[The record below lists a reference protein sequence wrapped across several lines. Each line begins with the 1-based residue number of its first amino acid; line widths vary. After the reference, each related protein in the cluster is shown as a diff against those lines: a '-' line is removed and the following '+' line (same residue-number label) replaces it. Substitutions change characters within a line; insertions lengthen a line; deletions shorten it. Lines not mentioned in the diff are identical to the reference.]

1 MILNTTLDKLYFI
14 ILWSTRSIRTVVLR
28 LGVIFIL
35 IFHKINKGVIEMKTG
50 ALYVRVS
57 TDDQVEYSPDAQI
70 RLGLEY
76 AKKNNIIIPKQFI
89 FQDDGISGRKATN
102 RPAFQELI
110 AMAKSDEHPID
121 VILVWKFSRFAR
133 NQEEAIVYKNLL
145 KKADVD
151 VVSVSEP
158 IPDGFIGELVQR
170 IFEWMDEYYSI
181 NLSGEVMRGMT
192 ERASR
197 GGYNAAPPLGYK
209 MQDGIPV
216 IVPEQAEIV
225 KKIFTWYV
233 DDKMSFFDI
242 AVKRAIFVVMEED
255 LKTAVEIMRKG
266 GVILYPTDTIW
277 GIGCDATN
285 AEAVDKVYKIK
296 KRANNKAMLVLV
308 GKMEDVENYVE
319 TVPEMAYQLN
329 ELSEKPITIIYDNA
343 LNLAQELLGDN
354 SSVGIRVS
362 REVFTQ
368 RLCKMLRK
376 PIVSTSANIAGEPS
390 PAFFDEISD
399 EIKSAVDYIVKYRQ
413 DDKTPHAPSS
423 VVMLSADN
431 TIKILRP

>member
-1 MILNTTLDKLYFI
+1 MQF
-14 ILWSTRSIRTVVLR
+14 
-28 LGVIFIL
+28 FL
-35 IFHKINKGVIEMKTG
+35 I
-50 ALYVRVS
+50 
-57 TDDQVEYSPDAQI
+57 
-70 RLGLEY
+70 
-76 AKKNNIIIPKQFI
+76 
-89 FQDDGISGRKATN
+89 
-102 RPAFQELI
+102 
-110 AMAKSDEHPID
+110 
-121 VILVWKFSRFAR
+121 
-133 NQEEAIVYKNLL
+133 
-145 KKADVD
+145 
-151 VVSVSEP
+151 
-158 IPDGFIGELVQR
+158 
-170 IFEWMDEYYSI
+170 
-181 NLSGEVMRGMT
+181 
-192 ERASR
+192 
-197 GGYNAAPPLGYK
+197 
-209 MQDGIPV
+209 
-216 IVPEQAEIV
+216 
-225 KKIFTWYV
+225 
-233 DDKMSFFDI
+233 FFDI

-255 LKTAVEIMRKG
+255 LKTAVEVMRKG
-266 GVILYPTDTIW
+266 GVILYPTDVGRGPADTIW

>member
-1 MILNTTLDKLYFI
+1 
-14 ILWSTRSIRTVVLR
+14 
-28 LGVIFIL
+28 
-35 IFHKINKGVIEMKTG
+35 
-50 ALYVRVS
+50 
-57 TDDQVEYSPDAQI
+57 
-70 RLGLEY
+70 
-76 AKKNNIIIPKQFI
+76 
-89 FQDDGISGRKATN
+89 
-102 RPAFQELI
+102 
-110 AMAKSDEHPID
+110 
-121 VILVWKFSRFAR
+121 
-133 NQEEAIVYKNLL
+133 
-145 KKADVD
+145 
-151 VVSVSEP
+151 
-158 IPDGFIGELVQR
+158 
-170 IFEWMDEYYSI
+170 
-181 NLSGEVMRGMT
+181 
-192 ERASR
+192 
-197 GGYNAAPPLGYK
+197 
-209 MQDGIPV
+209 
-216 IVPEQAEIV
+216 
-225 KKIFTWYV
+225 
-233 DDKMSFFDI
+233 
-242 AVKRAIFVVMEED
+242 MEED
-255 LKTAVEIMRKG
+255 LKTAVEVMRKG

-285 AEAVDKVYKIK
+285 AEAVD
-296 KRANNKAMLVLV
+296 NNKAMLVLV

>member
-1 MILNTTLDKLYFI
+1 MQF
-14 ILWSTRSIRTVVLR
+14 
-28 LGVIFIL
+28 FL
-35 IFHKINKGVIEMKTG
+35 I
-50 ALYVRVS
+50 
-57 TDDQVEYSPDAQI
+57 
-70 RLGLEY
+70 
-76 AKKNNIIIPKQFI
+76 
-89 FQDDGISGRKATN
+89 
-102 RPAFQELI
+102 
-110 AMAKSDEHPID
+110 
-121 VILVWKFSRFAR
+121 
-133 NQEEAIVYKNLL
+133 
-145 KKADVD
+145 
-151 VVSVSEP
+151 
-158 IPDGFIGELVQR
+158 
-170 IFEWMDEYYSI
+170 
-181 NLSGEVMRGMT
+181 
-192 ERASR
+192 
-197 GGYNAAPPLGYK
+197 
-209 MQDGIPV
+209 
-216 IVPEQAEIV
+216 
-225 KKIFTWYV
+225 
-233 DDKMSFFDI
+233 FFDI

-255 LKTAVEIMRKG
+255 LKTAVEVMRKG

-423 VVMLSADN
+423 GVMLSADN